1 MHRTLAFLAAVVLTT
16 VSIASAGFAAQPNS
30 LRFTIEP
37 SRSADRVQL
46 SMRDNGDGHR
56 SNWSSTFAVAELRG
70 LDPARLR
77 VGGTA
82 PLSFALVREAG
93 RFDCSGQGGGQGSN
107 TTARGECRFA
117 PDPGFAEFLASRGI
131 ARPTRNQAYA
141 LAMSN
146 VGRAHLEALAAHR
159 YPMPTVAQLVAMGIH
174 GASPRYI
181 QDLAATGYRLKSAND
196 LVTFRIHGVD
206 AAYIRA
212 IAAANPQLR
221 NLAASDLVAFKIHGV
236 SPVLISTYSRL
247 GARQLDRGDVVAMA
261 IHGVTP
267 RFIEEMAGL
276 GYRGISADELVQMRI
291 FGVTPDFIR
300 SVGRDGAGRIPVADL
315 VQMRISGHRRRSR

>member
-1 MHRTLAFLAAVVLTT
+1 MHRTLAFLAAVLLTT
-16 VSIASAGFAAQPNS
+16 ISITSAGFAAGPGS
-30 LRFTIEP
+30 LRFSIQP
-37 SRSADRVQL
+37 SRSADRIQL
-46 SMRDNGDGHR
+46 SLREDRDGNHN
-56 SNWSSTFAVAELRG
+56 NWSSSLAVAELRG

-93 RFDCSGQGGGQGSN
+93 RFDCSGQGGGFS
-107 TTARGECRFA
+107 ARGDCRFA

-131 ARPTRNQAYA
+131 ARPTRDQAYA

-146 VGRAHLEALAAHR
+146 VGRAHVEALAANR
-159 YPMPTVAQLVAMGIH
+159 YPTPTVSQLVAMGIH
-174 GASPRYI
+174 GASPRFI
-181 QDLAATGYRLKSAND
+181 QELAATGYRLRSADD

-212 IAAANPQLR
+212 MAAAGPQLR
-221 NLAASDLVAFKIHGV
+221 NLAADDLVAFRIHGV
-236 SPVLISTYSRL
+236 SPELVGTYSRL
-247 GARQLDRGDVVAMA
+247 GYRQLDRGDLVAMA

-267 RFIEEMAGL
+267 RYIEELAGL
-276 GYRGISADELVQMRI
+276 GYRGIGADDLVQMRI

-300 SVGRDGAGRIPVADL
+300 SVERDGAGRIPVAEL
-315 VQMRISGHRRRSR
+315 VQMRIMGQRRRSR